1 MSKLAKIL
9 LTSPE
14 SRRAWSLVP
23 QEAQDDYLRRIEC
36 NFSRSDLRNQ
46 DLRKAARDAF
56 RELYDEDFEP
66 QDESDEVAA

>member
-14 SRRAWSLVP
+14 SRRAWSRLS
-23 QEAQDDYLRRIEC
+23 QSEQDDYLRRIEC

-46 DLRKAARDAF
+46 DLRQGAREAL
-56 RELYDEDFEP
+56 RELMEG
-66 QDESDEVAA
+66 VA

>member
-1 MSKLAKIL
+1 MSRLVKIL

-23 QEAQDDYLRRIEC
+23 QETQEDYLRRIEC

-46 DLRKAARDAF
+46 DLRQGAREAL
-56 RELYDEDFEP
+56 RELMEG
-66 QDESDEVAA
+66 AA